1 MEGVIP
7 PRGWRP
13 RGFLTQKI
21 MKKRR
26 DWIINCFIL
35 IYFRKPYKI
44 HQNVQRF
51 SLNTFGETTSP
62 LSRKSIN
69 CSSVIAFP
77 FVWFLSYWFSS
88 TDKDVVELYDIS
100 HGIPWKLFTWYF
112 IIYLQYLSIQIHSFC
127 DRQEIDGQ
135 SFWICAHVLRR
146 IKHN

>member
-35 IYFRKPYKI
+35 IYFRKLNKI

-77 FVWFLSYWFSS
+77 LFGLYLVGFLQLINIWYFSRNSLEVIHMISYN
-88 TDKDVVELYDIS
+88 
-100 HGIPWKLFTWYF
+100 LFTIFNNSNTFFLRPSGNRWTV
-112 IIYLQYLSIQIHSFC
+112 
-127 DRQEIDGQ
+127 
-135 SFWICAHVLRR
+135 VLNLRSCFP
-146 IKHN
+146 KN

>member
-7 PRGWRP
+7 PRGLQP

-26 DWIINCFIL
+26 DWKINCFIL
-35 IYFRKPYKI
+35 IYFRKLNKI

-69 CSSVIAFP
+69 CSSVIAF
-77 FVWFLSYWFSS
+77 
-88 TDKDVVELYDIS
+88 
-100 HGIPWKLFTWYF
+100 
-112 IIYLQYLSIQIHSFC
+112 QIHSNSLRLYFC
-127 DRQEIDGQ
+127 QTEITCRK
-135 SFWICAHVLRR
+135 SR
-146 IKHN
+146 